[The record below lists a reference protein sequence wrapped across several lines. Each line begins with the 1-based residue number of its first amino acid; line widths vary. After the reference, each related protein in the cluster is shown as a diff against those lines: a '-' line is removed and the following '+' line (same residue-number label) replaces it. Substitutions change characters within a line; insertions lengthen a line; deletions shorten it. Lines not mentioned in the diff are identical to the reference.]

1 MAAQNDSFSKG
12 NAVAILLL
20 MIGAGCALAVPDLL
34 LGLPLKCV
42 LVRLSGLRCPFC
54 GMTRDFVGMVH
65 GILPRNNPCSLP
77 FAAIAWVFYPAAIF
91 RAWRRSAPV
100 VCPEYVR
107 RFMPAILG
115 VMGILNNVW

>member
-1 MAAQNDSFSKG
+1 MADQNDPVWSG
-12 NAVAILLL
+12 NAVAILFL
-20 MIGAGCALAVPDLL
+20 MIGVGCALVVPDLL
-34 LGLPLKCV
+34 LRLPLNCV
-42 LVRLSGLRCPFC
+42 LVRLTGLHCPFC

-77 FAAIAWVFYPAAIF
+77 FAIASVVYPAVLF
-91 RAWRRSAPV
+91 RAWRRSVPV

-107 RFMPAILG
+107 RFMPAMLG